1 MENVVFER
9 QINEVEG
16 GGGGHTCPVMWWA
29 GLLGRFKAGST
40 LSSQCPVDAVQ
51 KSITS
56 VSTWA
61 AL

>member
-1 MENVVFER
+1 MGWR
-9 QINEVEG
+9 
-16 GGGGHTCPVMWWA
+16 GGGHTCPVMWWA

-51 KSITS
+51 KSITN